1 MDLHYHGSLMKQ
13 LKKTYID
20 MFKKDEFKNAQDV
33 VDYVNSHSVTP
44 VSVVYRDY
52 KYILFF
58 NER

>member
-1 MDLHYHGSLMKQ
+1 MKQ
-13 LKKTYID
+13 LKKTYIN
-20 MFKKDEFKNAQDV
+20 MFRKGEFKNAQDV
-33 VDYVNSHSVTP
+33 VDYVNSHDVTP